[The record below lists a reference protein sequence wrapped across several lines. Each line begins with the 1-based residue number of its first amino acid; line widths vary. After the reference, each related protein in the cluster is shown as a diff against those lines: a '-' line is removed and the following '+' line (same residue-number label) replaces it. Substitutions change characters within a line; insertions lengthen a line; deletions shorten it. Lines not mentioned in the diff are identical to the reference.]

1 MTMKHIALAVAV
13 LLVATVANAEI
24 YQWKDKNGKTI
35 ISDKPPTENVVEQK
49 KTASDPSTAGAAT
62 PKTAADRELEFR
74 KRQKESQEGADKA
87 KAEAAATTEKQENC
101 VRARR
106 YLTTLESGERVSLRD
121 DKGERYFMDD
131 AQREQETAKAKQ
143 ELQANCK

>member
-1 MTMKHIALAVAV
+1 MKHIALAVVV
-13 LLVATVANAEI
+13 LLVATAVNAEI

-35 ISDKPPTENVVEQK
+35 ISDKPPAENVVVQK
-49 KTASDPSTAGAAT
+49 KVVSDPSTAGVTA